1 MRIPDDS
8 YNNERDCL
16 ELAARFL
23 RFLTLP
29 AAPGV
34 YPDPPHPGR
43 PERRSHPR
51 VAPAQAATQLTYD
64 AAAGR
69 DRHVEVIRGLPVI
82 NVNSGA
88 EEVV

>member
-29 AAPGV
+29 AA
-34 YPDPPHPGR
+34 PGR